1 MISKVQQKKLLSLA
15 RKSIESSFEHT
26 RPAVKE
32 DFMKEKRGVFVTL
45 KIKDE
50 LRGCIGFPEPV
61 YPLGEAVI
69 ESARQAAFNDPR
81 FPELEKDELKQV
93 KIEMSVLTKPEEVK
107 AKTPLELVKK
117 VKVGEDGL
125 IVRRGMFSGLLLPQV
140 AAEWKWNEEEFL
152 NQTCIKAGLP
162 FDAWK
167 DADTKVYKFQADVFS
182 E

>member
-1 MISKVQQKKLLSLA
+1 MISKPQQKKLLSLA
-15 RKSIESSFEHT
+15 RKSIETAFENKS
-26 RPAVKE
+26 PKAE
-32 DFMKEKRGVFVTL
+32 GDFLNEKRGVFVTL
-45 KIKDE
+45 KINNQ

-61 YPLGEAVI
+61 LPLGEAII

-81 FPELEKDELKQV
+81 FPELDKSELKHV

-107 AKTPLELVKK
+107 AKTPLERAKK
-117 VKVGEDGL
+117 IKVGEDGL
-125 IVRRGMFSGLLLPQV
+125 IVRRGIFSGLLLPQV
-140 AAEWKWNEEEFL
+140 ASEYKWNEEEFL

-167 DADTKVYKFQADVFS
+167 QPDTKVYKFQAEVFG